1 VSVCSEGVDHV
12 RPVLGLMYQGRR
24 SASVLM
30 GAGRFL
36 TGLSCEA
43 GSQSRSSEA
52 MVLVGRFDV
61 ELRIQGESDADLG
74 SELELDE
81 EGDIELGLW
90 MVDDA

>member
-1 VSVCSEGVDHV
+1 
-12 RPVLGLMYQGRR
+12 
-24 SASVLM
+24 
-30 GAGRFL
+30 
-36 TGLSCEA
+36 
-43 GSQSRSSEA
+43 